1 MNKTTRINTEMRYIN
16 NRQQFTISEL
26 MAEFQISR
34 STAARDLATIQELGM
49 PLLSSVGPDGGFTV
63 MRNQLLPAVQF
74 NTDELKALF
83 VSFMATTNTQLPFLK
98 NRQTL
103 SEKLLAI
110 ASQSQQDALV
120 ELKQLLRFENTNPA
134 NVDLLELTD
143 LAPAMLKTILNASLV
158 SRHLRITV
166 TSAQTYD
173 SYVQYLYHQ
182 GPAWQVVIFEIAS
195 QQTRTLPLVQIQ
207 QVAVDATELPAT
219 ITDQIKQAQPK
230 PNLIV
235 QLGATAIQQFK
246 RLHRPDRLLQY
257 LDPFEQTARY
267 TDYVDVTSQSDL
279 VLAASWLLYLG
290 PAVTPIKVPATLK
303 KQIQQQLNN
312 WQD

>member
-1 MNKTTRINTEMRYIN
+1 
-16 NRQQFTISEL
+16 
-26 MAEFQISR
+26 
-34 STAARDLATIQELGM
+34 
-49 PLLSSVGPDGGFTV
+49 
-63 MRNQLLPAVQF
+63 
-74 NTDELKALF
+74 
-83 VSFMATTNTQLPFLK
+83 LK

-143 LAPAMLKTILNASLV
+143 LAPAMLKIILNASLV

-166 TSAQTYD
+166 ASAQTYD

-182 GPAWQVVIFEIAS
+182 GPAWQVVIFELAS
-195 QQTRTLPLVQIQ
+195 QQTRTLPLGQIQ
-207 QVAVDATELPAT
+207 QVAIDATELPAD

-235 QLGATAIQQFK
+235 QLGAAAIQQFK

-279 VLAASWLLYLG
+279 ALAASWLLYLG
-290 PAVTPIKVPATLK
+290 PAVTSDKSSNNIKNK
-303 KQIQQQLNN
+303 LNS
-312 WQD
+312 W